1 MPVAR
6 SGDVRL
12 HYQDT
17 GGAGPAVLF
26 LHEFAGD
33 HRSWDGQMAALK
45 DRYRCL
51 AVSGRGYPPSDCPD
65 DPAAYSQDLINA
77 DALAVLD
84 AAGVDKAHVVGLS
97 MGAFTALQLAQFH
110 PDRVLSATA
119 AAGGSGS
126 AEDPAAREGFVTEAL
141 GLAAMMEKQ
150 GAIPAEAMC
159 KGPTRIQLKAKDE
172 AAWLMSVEH
181 LSSHPA
187 FAAAHMLRGVQVGRP
202 SLRDQA
208 DTLAAVKLP
217 VLLMVGD
224 EDTSCLH
231 VNVWLKQIMP
241 AARVMVFPAS
251 GHALNLEEPEQFNR
265 TLAGFLDQA
274 DSGNWRPRDPATMPK
289 GGVHTA
295 LGLGNDQAAS

>member
-1 MPVAR
+1 MAFAVND
-6 SGDVRL
+6 GVRIF
-12 HYQDT
+12 YEDT
-17 GGAGPAVLF
+17 GGPGPVILF

-33 HRSWDGQMAALK
+33 HRSWGAQVAALK
-45 DRYRCL
+45 GQYRCL

-65 DPAAYSQDLINA
+65 DPRAYSQQLMNA

-84 AAGVDKAHVVGLS
+84 AVGVDKAHVVGLS

-110 PDRVLSATA
+110 ADRVISATA

-126 AEDPAAREGFVTEAL
+126 AEGKAAREGFVTEAL

-172 AAWLMSVEH
+172 AAWLVSVDH

-187 FAAAHMLRGVQVGRP
+187 QAAAYMLRGVQVGRP
-202 SLRDQA
+202 SLRDQQE
-208 DTLAAVKLP
+208 TFAAVTVP

-231 VNVWLKQIMP
+231 VNVWLKQVMP
-241 AARVMVFPAS
+241 AARLMVFPAS
-251 GHALNLEEPEQFNR
+251 GHALNLEEPDLFNQA
-265 TLAGFLDQA
+265 LAGFLDLV
-274 DSGNWRPRDPATMPK
+274 DGGRWRPRDPATMPR

-295 LGLGNDQAAS
+295 LGLGSDGA